1 MPWFPDFV
9 GPAGRHNKS
18 LRAARPAG
26 GGRWDDEQES
36 APHQA
41 ATSMSELFILRSGCI
56 NQGASPARYQTHM
69 TEHNP
74 YDQRVHSVKQ
84 RLHDELVDA
93 NGHPADPNDVDR
105 VVDAK
110 AESLADAPVQEFV
123 PLLIEHQ
130 ARDELRAHGL
140 HRELGD
146 TEATS
151 GLGEAANEPA
161 NESS

>member
-1 MPWFPDFV
+1 
-9 GPAGRHNKS
+9 
-18 LRAARPAG
+18 
-26 GGRWDDEQES
+26 
-36 APHQA
+36 
-41 ATSMSELFILRSGCI
+41 
-56 NQGASPARYQTHM
+56 M
-69 TEHNP
+69 TENNP
-74 YDQRVHSVKQ
+74 YDQRVYSVKQ

-123 PLLIEHQ
+123 PLLIERQ

-140 HRELGD
+140 HRDLGD

-151 GLGEAANEPA
+151 ELDEAANEPA